1 MIRQLLTAMKDNLIY
16 VVLGSLFIGLAF
28 GQIAGTETKS
38 VLRAAVVPVLFCHDI
53 PNDDQY

>member
-38 VLRAAVVPVLFCHDI
+38 VLRAAVVPVLFVSEL
-53 PNDDQY
+53 